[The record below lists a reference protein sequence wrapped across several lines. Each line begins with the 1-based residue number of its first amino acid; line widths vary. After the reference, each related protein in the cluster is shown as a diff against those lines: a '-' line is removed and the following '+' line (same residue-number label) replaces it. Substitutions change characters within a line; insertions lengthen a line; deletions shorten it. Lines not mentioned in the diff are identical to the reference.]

1 MRRHKIKR
9 RPHTEAPPRLE
20 IRVCLLIDAD
30 LHSAIFLLAHA
41 VGRGHPRVG
50 FALTAGRDAG
60 DDPLRESLASNLL
73 QSRAQLRIFRH
84 DDEVDLSCQSR
95 AFVGAEVVSQPRMI
109 DKDLDERKWLERWVL
124 DRCGAEVSY
133 HVFFTEVGE
142 GGAYFSFQEIESN
155 VAPSNGQSV
164 K

>member
-1 MRRHKIKR
+1 MTMAVLWRFSGYLLLGLWLAAAL
-9 RPHTEAPPRLE
+9 PTGAP
-20 IRVCLLIDAD
+20 A
-30 LHSAIFLLAHA
+30 
-41 VGRGHPRVG
+41 
-50 FALTAGRDAG
+50 AG
-60 DDPLRESLASNLL
+60 DDPLRESLASKLL

-84 DDEVDLSCQSR
+84 DDEVDLNCQSR
-95 AFVGAEVVSQPRMI
+95 AFVDAEVVSQPRMI
-109 DKDLDERKWLERWVL
+109 DKALDERKWLERWVL

-142 GGAYFSFQEIESN
+142 GGAYFSFQEIELN

>member
-1 MRRHKIKR
+1 MTR
-9 RPHTEAPPRLE
+9 AVLLRL
-20 IRVCLLIDAD
+20 IGC
-30 LHSAIFLLAHA
+30 FLLGLWLAA
-41 VGRGHPRVG
+41 
-50 FALTAGRDAG
+50 ALPPGAPAAG

-142 GGAYFSFQEIESN
+142 GGAYFSFQEIELN
-155 VAPSNGQSV
+155 VGPANGLSV
-164 K
+164 E